1 VFRCLKGKTQKQP
14 RSCETPL
21 AKAFKCPSSPLHVRS
36 PRGSLTSPA
45 GAKYADKLSSLTDE
59 AVRAVAAA
67 CPRLT
72 SLNLTGCKAVTDE
85 AVQAVVAACPQLKS
99 PILNRASMGTLDYSM
114 K

>member
-1 VFRCLKGKTQKQP
+1 MTDKAVQAMAAACP
-14 RSCETPL
+14 RLTYLNLTGCTP
-21 AKAFKCPSSPLHVRS
+21 
-36 PRGSLTSPA
+36 
-45 GAKYADKLSSLTDE
+45 LTDE

-85 AVQAVVAACPQLKS
+85 VVQAVVAAWPQLKP